1 MRVASGAA
9 LSAASTSSF
18 SSNKS
23 RTWQNYGAGV
33 MQAILACKGSKEIT
47 QTGLSASRS

>member
-9 LSAASTSSF
+9 LSAASLSSF
-18 SSNKS
+18 SPNKS

-33 MQAILACKGSKEIT
+33 MQAILPASGC
-47 QTGLSASRS
+47 GLKSAAGAIWIL